1 MAPQP
6 PADAVACSSGRAG
19 DAEVAMCGAG
29 CADLFSRHITAVCG
43 RCRCQLCME
52 CLPPSAPPRLYA
64 PARAPSRTAAFA
76 DAGCVFDYAMLL
88 SWTNGFKAEIGMTA
102 GCKLCRVLVDFG
114 RAAAVTVLTAYGASS
129 ELVGTR
135 TVLTPG
141 RARFGFVGRGAPSRQ
156 PVLMCYMASPP
167 LMPPPLP
174 AAPPPPPPPPHPP
187 SPHRPAHHR
196 SPRPSPSPPFVPLA
210 AAPQQH
216 RSAVD
221 DLGGAPAYVSACRA
235 QDHTSHRMAGWPTAW
250 RMIDCPHYPLTG
262 DRHAPR
268 MLGR

>member
-235 QDHTSHRMAGWPTAW
+235 QDHTSHRMAGWPTA
-250 RMIDCPHYPLTG
+250 G
-262 DRHAPR
+262 E
-268 MLGR
+268 